1 MALKS
6 PHRNWRL
13 ETINPVDV
21 RAVGLDQL
29 LIRLWLRVLFENRPL
44 LARPNALQKIA
55 ELAHEIERRSNES
68 FRGFEDAEGA
78 AETWLRADL
87 VTTLRRTPETFTV
100 ARPVHAL
107 ATRIRSV
114 DRQTDDSSA
123 SLAIYS
129 WLDHVDRELLSDLRE
144 FINVDVEEEEVDL
157 ATYALALLGNEQP
170 PDIVRSDSPREI
182 PRPVCLGQAKTYA
195 EDVRRLLAYRVSI
208 PRAALVDHLRRLTG
222 FHLGIYFLRLFRAV
236 VEVEQTGDRSC
247 EACREG
253 RIPASETCPYRLETL
268 ADCGEDARS
277 RVAKLAESSWSIQED
292 YLARYIRSHLAL
304 KKLHE
309 FAEHLAKNRPA
320 EAVPFSTLSEIAA
333 VEHAVRPELIDL
345 FFDQWIE
352 QLVAG
357 SGSEEEAARVGELER
372 EYRSMGLSPFRVYVA
387 LLAHSSER
395 RWFNYHRYL
404 LDSLFAKNSSD
415 GMLRQPLGGKRRR
428 RVALGAALLE
438 TLALIAVVDESENG
452 YFTRPLRVDQLIERL
467 EKRYDLL
474 VGRPPQDLAA
484 DLEANREV
492 AGNVDRFKARL
503 RETGL
508 FTDLSDA
515 FLAQLVRPRH
525 SLASR

>member
-6 PHRNWRL
+6 PHRDWRL
-13 ETINPVDV
+13 EAISPVDV
-21 RAVGLDQL
+21 RAIGLDQL

-44 LARPNALQKIA
+44 LARPNAFQTVA
-55 ELAHEIERRSNES
+55 ELANEIERRSNDQ
-68 FRGFEDAEGA
+68 FRGFDEAEGA

-87 VTTLRRTPETFTV
+87 VKTLRRTPDRFTV

-129 WLDHVDRELLSDLRE
+129 WLEHVDRELLSELRD
-144 FINVDVEEEEVDL
+144 FIEVDVGQESVDL
-157 ATYALALLGNEQP
+157 ATYALALLGSEQP
-170 PDIVRSDSPREI
+170 PDMMRSDTPAEI

-195 EDVRRLLAYRVSI
+195 EDVRRLLAYRDAI
-208 PRAALVDHLRRLTG
+208 PRSALVDHLRRLTG
-222 FHLGIYFLRLFRAV
+222 FHLGLYLLRLFRAV
-236 VEVEQTGDRSC
+236 VEVEQTGVRSC

-253 RIPASETCPYRLETL
+253 RAPGSETCPYRLEL
-268 ADCGEDARS
+268 LVDCGEDARS
-277 RVAKLAESSWSIQED
+277 RVAKLAESSWAIQED
-292 YLARYIRSHLAL
+292 YLARYIRCHLAL

-309 FAEHLAKNRPA
+309 FAAYLEKNRPA
-320 EAVPFSTLSEIAA
+320 DAVPFATLSEVAA
-333 VEHAVRPELIDL
+333 VEHAARAELIDL
-345 FFDQWIE
+345 FFDQRIE
-352 QLVAG
+352 QLVADSG
-357 SGSEEEAARVGELER
+357 SGEEAERVAELER
-372 EYRSMGLSPFRVYVA
+372 DYRTMGLSPLRVYVA

-428 RVALGAALLE
+428 RGALGAALLE
-438 TLALIAVVDESENG
+438 TLALIAVVDEAESG

-474 VGRPPQDLAA
+474 VGRPPRELAA
-484 DLEANREV
+484 DLEANRDV

-525 SLASR
+525 TLARR